1 MRAHTQ
7 AKAIFLATLMVLMVQ
22 VGFIEQFNSI
32 SSEKETQLLDETSGS
47 STGSN
52 FSTLTSPVDGAAL
65 SFDVAMTPITLN
77 YSSQAPPIS
86 VSSGNNTTWAAA
98 CLSST
103 CSLEANGVFREAG
116 NYLIYAD
123 ESNIWATDASREYW
137 LLKSGITHYHTSMN
151 NMVYFESNDELWK
164 TDGTISG
171 SVKVSSINP
180 FKATEQSYMERHQ
193 EMTVLNNEIYFPVDN
208 ATNGAELWKSNGTD
222 SGTVKVID
230 MTNWSSS
237 MISSIILRCVSSI

>member
-32 SSEKETQLLDETSGS
+32 SSEKETQLLDETSVS

-86 VSSGNNTTWAAA
+86 VSSGNNTTWAA
-98 CLSST
+98 T
-103 CSLEANGVFREAG
+103 CSSPGGPSGPICNMKGNGVFREAG

-123 ESNIWATDASREYW
+123 ESNLWAVSYTHLTLPTI
-137 LLKSGITHYHTSMN
+137 LL
-151 NMVYFESNDELWK
+151 V
-164 TDGTISG
+164 
-171 SVKVSSINP
+171 
-180 FKATEQSYMERHQ
+180 
-193 EMTVLNNEIYFPVDN
+193 
-208 ATNGAELWKSNGTD
+208 
-222 SGTVKVID
+222 
-230 MTNWSSS
+230 
-237 MISSIILRCVSSI
+237 